1 MSSTPDQASLPVL
14 RDDDE
19 MLSRI
24 KAASPALAGTMEA
37 GLARFGLAAL
47 KIAGLSASP
56 AQDRF
61 DAEWPVAELVG
72 EGDVKPMAVF
82 AAVNEGAGQTLS
94 LSLLEFTA
102 TVATLERVL
111 EAGSPFL
118 SAVLATAA
126 GKTATFLCTAELRV
140 SSASP
145 DADTVVLNARVQTGE
160 VTIALFSGEH
170 GKGIAMRM
178 DSVGFCRFTKTGGL
192 VNILEVVM
200 IFGTTE
206 YWLDLNIPT
215 GPGDLPYHLKL
226 NNPVSFADGLKSIGV
241 LLSALTGEKVI
252 EDAIEVLPGLP
263 FLEAVSLSDI
273 DLLIGRDGALR
284 HLYLEVR
291 NTKSWQPLPWLSV
304 HSVGLGCTVI
314 PGGRPMLRA
323 FGDLEID
330 VGDDIIELAAEAT
343 VATGSL
349 TLLASGSL
357 ASRQGL
363 ATLVKS
369 PVVGEHGA
377 GITAAL
383 GGEILAVTGVHIA
396 ELSLEYDG
404 KEKKL
409 SGFGLDLMVAGT
421 FTLGPVRVVDPDF
434 AIRGGGGGL
443 SLRLEARV
451 ILGDDLVVSAS
462 AGYEDG
468 CWTFSA
474 MRLGEPVEIGHV
486 WKAASGDRTTL
497 PEIID
502 KTAIDRLI
510 LSYRTGK
517 DARFD
522 ASVGTRSTAVNTSLD
537 LVVAE
542 GERSIT
548 GQLDF
553 GDDGPD
559 LSAFVKQL
567 ARDAGD
573 DLPAF
578 DDIRLRQIDLGW
590 SGKKAKPTDADWETA
605 LSVYGELAVGGGA
618 RRLGVGLRASR
629 TGTVSSSLVAIGLRP
644 DLAIDMSHLP
654 LVGKLAPP
662 ATVLAFDAILLALG
676 TAGESG
682 IAEVETLVA
691 AGMEG
696 WTAKGP
702 LVAIKLAGGDPFRVP
717 LRRGGKSEEGG
728 KGQTGGGESK
738 DEPRQGADAGGWHTL
753 DKAVGPLRL
762 RRIKGDFQDGLP
774 WLRIDA
780 GVALGP
786 VTFDL
791 LGFGVGVGL
800 GKTTTVHFALAGISF
815 AYETPALKMGASLEL
830 IRDPKADDPD
840 LTWLSD
846 GGAPQ
851 LVLKGGF
858 LATTPRFGLA
868 GSTVYAQ
875 LADYSVFVA
884 TVSASAMIG
893 GPPAFFVTGLTAGF
907 GVNAQLRSPTVET
920 LDEFP
925 LLAGSRDLTG
935 WLTAGKGE
943 AWIAVG
949 VAFNSFLIVQGQA
962 FLLAKFGSAL
972 EFALLGSA
980 TVEFPTKP
988 PGATKTDETPVFA
1001 RVTLKLMAAIK
1012 PVEGIISVAAVIGS
1026 DSFLL
1031 DPQCRLSGGA
1041 AYTVW
1046 MAGAH
1051 AGDFVLSVGGY
1062 HPDFRVPA
1070 HYPKVPRVALSW
1082 KMSDNLSVRGDLY
1095 FAITPAYMM
1104 FGNALDLQLDLD
1116 PLHAWLHSS
1125 IDVLLAW
1132 APFHYTATAN
1142 VRVGV
1147 TYTFRALG
1155 FSHTFQAEV
1164 GAALTLW
1171 GPPVAGKAVVDCSV
1185 VSFEIA
1191 FGDAGK
1197 APAPAPV
1204 ASWTDVTALLPA
1216 KPVTIT
1222 LDGASVDRR
1231 SSGRKG
1237 EPVLVRPEG
1246 LTFIVESAIPLT
1258 ELVVD
1263 GLLAGVVDSG
1273 AVKLDGKFP
1282 IRPMK
1287 RDGKAA
1293 LTITLGGG
1301 PALRLGGAKWTT
1313 RPRRAKLPSSLWGN
1327 GGANDPDL
1335 VDLPVG
1341 VTVTA
1346 PLCPGSGGPNDLTTC
1361 AKTVSELPFSVSK
1374 PRETTLGAPPSGK
1387 LGAKIDDFD
1396 GLPALRRRAGPLFGR
1411 IATGPL

>member
-1 MSSTPDQASLPVL
+1 MSPAPDQASLPVL
-14 RDDDE
+14 RDGDE

-47 KIAGLSASP
+47 KIVGLSASP
-56 AQDRF
+56 AQGRF
-61 DAEWPVAELVG
+61 DGEWPVAELVG

-82 AAVNEGAGQTLS
+82 AAVNEEAGQTLS

-102 TVATLERVL
+102 SVATLERVL
-111 EAGSPFL
+111 ETDSPFL
-118 SAVLATAA
+118 SAVLGTAA
-126 GKTATFLCTAELRV
+126 GKSATFICTAEVRV

-145 DADTVVLNARVQTGE
+145 DDDTVILNARVQTGD
-160 VTIALFSGEH
+160 VTISLFSGEH

-178 DSVGFCRFTKTGGL
+178 NSVGFCRFTKTGGL

-200 IFGTTE
+200 TFGTTE

-215 GPGDLPYHLKL
+215 GPGDSPYHLKL
-226 NNPVSFADGLKSIGV
+226 NNQVSFADGLKSIGV
-241 LLSALTGEKVI
+241 LLSALTGAKVI
-252 EDAIEVLPGLP
+252 EDTIEVLPGLP

-291 NTKSWQPLPWLSV
+291 NTRSWQPLPWLSV

-330 VGDDIIELAAEAT
+330 VGSDIIELAAEAT
-343 VATGSL
+343 LATGSL
-349 TLLASGSL
+349 KLLASGSL

-363 ATLVKS
+363 ATLVNS

-377 GITAAL
+377 AIIAAL
-383 GGEILAVTGVHIA
+383 GGEILAITGVHIA
-396 ELSLEYDG
+396 ELSLEYDS

-409 SGFGLDLMVAGT
+409 SGFGLDLMVAGR
-421 FTLGPVRVVDPDF
+421 FKLGLVQVVDPDF
-434 AIRGGGGGL
+434 AIRGGGGF
-443 SLRLEARV
+443 SVRLEARM
-451 ILGDDLVVSAS
+451 ILGGELHVTGSAS
-462 AGYEDG
+462 YENG
-468 CWTFSA
+468 SWTFSA
-474 MRLGEPVEIGHV
+474 MKLGDPLEIGHV
-486 WKAASGDRTTL
+486 WKAVSGGHTTL
-497 PEIID
+497 PEVID
-502 KTAIDRLI
+502 KTAIDRLV
-510 LSYRTGK
+510 LSYQTGK
-517 DARFD
+517 EARFD
-522 ASVGTRSTAVNTSLD
+522 VSVDTRSTAVNTRLD
-537 LVVAE
+537 LVVAD

-553 GDDGPD
+553 GDNGPD

-567 ARDAGD
+567 AQDAGA

-578 DDIRLRQIDLGW
+578 EDIRLRQIDLGW
-590 SGKKAKPTDADWETA
+590 SKKKAKPTDADWATA
-605 LSVYGELAVGGGA
+605 LRFYGELAVGNSGT
-618 RRLGVGLRASR
+618 RRLGVGLRTSR
-629 TGTVSSSLVAIGLRP
+629 TGAVSSSLVAIGLRP
-644 DLAIDMSHLP
+644 DLAIDISHLP

-676 TAGESG
+676 TSGESG
-682 IAEVETLVA
+682 IGEVETLVA

-717 LRRGGKSEEGG
+717 LRRGGKSEDGG

-738 DEPRQGADAGGWHTL
+738 DEPQQGADADGWHTL
-753 DKAVGPLRL
+753 NKAVGPLRL

-786 VTFDL
+786 VAFDL
-791 LGFGVGVGL
+791 LGFGVGVGF
-800 GKTTTVHFALAGISF
+800 GKSTTVHFALAGISF

-830 IRDPKADDPD
+830 IRAPKANDPD
-840 LTWLSD
+840 LKWLSD

-875 LADYSVFVA
+875 LANYSVFVA

-949 VAFNSFLIVQGQA
+949 VEFNSFLIVQAQA
-962 FLLAKFGSAL
+962 FLLAKFGSEL

-988 PGATKTDETPVFA
+988 PGGTKTDKTPVFA
-1001 RVTLKLMAAIK
+1001 RVTLKLMASIK

-1062 HPDFRVPA
+1062 HPDFRVPE

-1197 APAPAPV
+1197 APATAPV
-1204 ASWTDVTALLPA
+1204 ASWTEVTALLPA

-1246 LTFIVESAIPLT
+1246 LTFFVESAIPLT
-1258 ELVVD
+1258 ELAVA
-1263 GLLAGVVDSG
+1263 GLMAGVVASE
-1273 AVKLDGKFP
+1273 AVKLNDKFP

-1287 RDGKAA
+1287 RDGKAT

-1301 PALRLGGAKWTT
+1301 PALRLGGATWTA
-1313 RPRRAKLPSSLWGN
+1313 RPRRAKLPASLWGAAEAD
-1327 GGANDPDL
+1327 GPDL

-1346 PLCPGSGGPNDLTTC
+1346 PLCPGAGGPNDISTC
-1361 AKTVSELPFSVSK
+1361 AKTVSELAFTAGK
-1374 PRETTLGAPPSGK
+1374 PLETALGGPPSDK
-1387 LGAKIDDFD
+1387 LGAEMDKFN
-1396 GLPALRRRAGPLFGR
+1396 GLPALRRRAGPLFER